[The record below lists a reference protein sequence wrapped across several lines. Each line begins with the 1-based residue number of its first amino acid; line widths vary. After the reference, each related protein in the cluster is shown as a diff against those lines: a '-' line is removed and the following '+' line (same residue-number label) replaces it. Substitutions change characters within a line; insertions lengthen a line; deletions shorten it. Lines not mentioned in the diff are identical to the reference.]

1 MRLRC
6 RWIFPAME
14 ENLKINQYM
23 FDSTQRLAIYMEG
36 ALDNDSGKMGFG
48 LMRFSK
54 HPIVCVIDSNY
65 AGKTVEE
72 AVGLPYSIPVV
83 ASVDDAIALKSQI
96 LVLGIAPSGGRFPA
110 EWDTPISHALKNGL
124 SLINGLH
131 DDLNARFGH
140 LLTHN
145 RIWDVRKPAYSYPI
159 AKAKAAELT
168 NKRILMIGTDMAA
181 GKMTAGLELYAALQ
195 EKGVNVGFVPTGQI
209 GITLMGNGIPLDAIK
224 VDQAAGAVEQAV
236 LEQSD
241 KDIVIIEGQGSLAHP
256 GSTAT
261 LPLIRGGQPTHMILC
276 HKAAHTHLRYPVSH
290 VEIPPLDEF
299 IQLNE
304 NVARVCGSLQ
314 AAKTIAV
321 ALNTVGLDRE
331 KAIATIKDIEELT
344 ALPTTDVVLMGPD
357 KLVTAVLQN

>member
-1 MRLRC
+1 M
-6 RWIFPAME
+6 FYT
-14 ENLKINQYM
+14 NQK
-23 FDSTQRLAIYMEG
+23 LAIYMEG

-65 AGKTVEE
+65 AHKTVQE

-83 ASVDDAIALKSQI
+83 ATVDEAISLKAEI

-110 EWDTPISHALKNGL
+110 EWDAPISHALKSGL

-140 LLTHN
+140 LLTQN
-145 RIWDVRKPAYSYPI
+145 VIWDVRKPAHSYPI
-159 AKAKAAELT
+159 ATARAAQLK
-168 NKRILMIGTDMAA
+168 NKRILMVGTDMAA
-181 GKMTAGLELYAALQ
+181 GKMTAGLELYAALM
-195 EKGVNVGFVPTGQI
+195 EKDIEVGFVPTGQI

-241 KDIVIIEGQGSLAHP
+241 KDIIIVEGQGSLAHP

-261 LPLIRGGQPTHMILC
+261 LPLIRGSQPTHLILC

-290 VEIPPLDEF
+290 VPIPPLDEF
-299 IQLNE
+299 IRLNE
-304 NVARVCGSLQ
+304 AVAKVCGSLNE
-314 AAKTIAV
+314 AKAIGI
-321 ALNTVGLDRE
+321 ALNTVGLDKE
-331 KAIATIKDIEELT
+331 TALSKIQEVEQLT
-344 ALPTTDVVLMGPD
+344 GLPTTDVVLLGVE
-357 KLVTAVLQN
+357 KLVNAVIHD

>member
-1 MRLRC
+1 
-6 RWIFPAME
+6 
-14 ENLKINQYM
+14 
-23 FDSTQRLAIYMEG
+23 MEG

-65 AGKTVEE
+65 ANKTVQQ
-72 AVGLPYSIPVV
+72 AVGLAYSIPVV
-83 ASVDDAIALKSQI
+83 ASVDEAIQSDAEI

-110 EWDTPISHALKNGL
+110 AWDAPISHALENGL

-140 LLTHN
+140 LLTN
-145 RIWDVRKPAYSYPI
+145 NAIWDVRKPAHAYPI
-159 AKAKAAELT
+159 ATAKAAELP
-168 NKRILMIGTDMAA
+168 NKRILMVGTDMAA

-195 EKGVNVGFVPTGQI
+195 KRGVNVGFVPTGQI
-209 GITLMGNGIPLDAIK
+209 GITLMGSGIPLDAIK

-241 KDIVIIEGQGSLAHP
+241 KDVVIIEGQGSLAHP

-261 LPLIRGGQPTHMILC
+261 LPLLRGSQPTHLILC

-290 VEIPPLDEF
+290 VPIPPLDEF

-304 NVARVCGSLQ
+304 AVARVCGSLQ
-314 AAKTIAV
+314 TAKTIGV
-321 ALNTVGLDRE
+321 ALNTVGLD
-331 KAIATIKDIEELT
+331 KKVALGKIKEVEDLT
-344 ALPTTDVVLMGPD
+344 KLRTTDVVLVGAE
-357 KLVTAVLQN
+357 KLAEAVVKC

>member
-1 MRLRC
+1 
-6 RWIFPAME
+6 
-14 ENLKINQYM
+14 
-23 FDSTQRLAIYMEG
+23 MEG

-65 AGKTVEE
+65 ANKTVQE

-83 ASVDDAIALKSQI
+83 ASVDEAINLQAEI

-110 EWDTPISHALKNGL
+110 AWDAPISHALENGL

-140 LLTHN
+140 LLTN
-145 RIWDVRKPAYSYPI
+145 NAIWDVRKPAHAYPI
-159 AKAKAAELT
+159 ATAKAAELT
-168 NKRILMIGTDMAA
+168 NKRIVMVGTDMAA

-195 EKGVNVGFVPTGQI
+195 KRGVNVGFVPTGQI

-241 KDIVIIEGQGSLAHP
+241 KDVVIIEGQGSLAHP

-261 LPLIRGGQPTHMILC
+261 LPLLRGSQPTHLILC

-290 VEIPPLDEF
+290 VPIPPLDEF

-304 NVARVCGSLQ
+304 AVAKVCGSLNE
-314 AAKTIAV
+314 AKCIGV
-321 ALNTVGLDRE
+321 ALNTVGLDN
-331 KAIATIKDIEELT
+331 KAAMAKIEEVEELT
-344 ALPTTDVVLMGPD
+344 GLPTTDVVLLGAQR
-357 KLVTAVLQN
+357 LAEAVLNC

>member
-1 MRLRC
+1 
-6 RWIFPAME
+6 
-14 ENLKINQYM
+14 
-23 FDSTQRLAIYMEG
+23 MEG

-65 AGKTVEE
+65 AQKTVQE

-83 ASVDDAIALKSQI
+83 ATVDEAIALQSEI

-110 EWDTPISHALKNGL
+110 EWDAPISHALENGL

-131 DDLNARFGH
+131 DNLNARFGH

-145 RIWDVRKPAYSYPI
+145 RIWDVRKPAHSYPI
-159 AKAKAAELT
+159 ATAKAAELK
-168 NKRILMIGTDMAA
+168 NKRILMVGTDMAA

-195 EKGVNVGFVPTGQI
+195 KKGIKVGFVPTGQI

-261 LPLIRGGQPTHMILC
+261 LPLMRGSQPTHLILC

-290 VEIPPLDEF
+290 VPIPPLDEF

-304 NVARVCGSLQ
+304 AVTRVCGSLNE
-314 AAKTIAV
+314 AKCIGV
-321 ALNTVGLDRE
+321 ALNTVGLDKE
-331 KAIATIKDIEELT
+331 AALNKIKEIESLT
-344 ALPTTDVVLMGPD
+344 GLPTTDVVLVGAE
-357 KLVTAVLQN
+357 KLVEVTLKS

>member
-1 MRLRC
+1 
-6 RWIFPAME
+6 
-14 ENLKINQYM
+14 M
-23 FDSTQRLAIYMEG
+23 FDSKQKLAIYMEG

-54 HPIVCVIDSNY
+54 HPIVCVIDANY
-65 AGKTVEE
+65 ANRTVKE
-72 AVGLPYSIPVV
+72 AVGLPYAIPVV
-83 ASVDDAIALKSQI
+83 ATIEEAIALQAEI

-110 EWDTPISHALKNGL
+110 EWDAPISHALENGL

-140 LLTHN
+140 LLTTN
-145 RIWDVRKPAYSYPI
+145 SIWDVRKPAHSYPI
-159 AKAKAAELT
+159 ATAKAAQLK

-181 GKMTAGLELYAALQ
+181 GKMTAGLELFAALK
-195 EKGVNVGFVPTGQI
+195 EKGVKVGFVPTGQI

-241 KDIVIIEGQGSLAHP
+241 KDVVIIEGQGSLAHP

-261 LPLIRGGQPTHMILC
+261 LPLIRGSQPTHFILC

-290 VEIPPLDEF
+290 VPIPPLDEF

-304 NVARVCGSLQ
+304 AVAKVCGSLNV
-314 AAKTIAV
+314 AKTIGV
-321 ALNTVGLDRE
+321 ALNTIGLGQEAALD
-331 KAIATIKDIEELT
+331 KIKEVQEVT
-344 ALPTTDVVLMGPD
+344 GLPTTDVVLLGAES
-357 KLVTAVLQN
+357 LVEAVQNN